1 MLARRTISCS
11 WSTPRE
17 TPTVRFSLASPN
29 LHSLKPDLTFPP
41 FALAPVVRPKPPKK
55 LLRSQQILAERTA
68 HPAVYSRPA
77 VSSRAPSK
85 RILTHAEKD
94 RLRRIAGREVK
105 GPFGLVDETH
115 KTGTWAEGSAVFAG
129 PLGDEYDAWKLVQQA
144 KGEWDDPRTFLK
156 THDMIKTPKSY
167 LKGQELRPTID
178 AVTLPVNGQ
187 SYNPTVEAHQELL
200 RLAAEA
206 EERRTAEEAQGR
218 DVKDRMM
225 NAKFDAREGDKI
237 VGGMEV
243 DVPASDDEEEEEVD
257 EDEDEETRSWREKKQ
272 AESRSKKE
280 HAKRSKA
287 RQAEVRFSSL
297 NQSPSP
303 YRLNTR

>member
-1 MLARRTISCS
+1 
-11 WSTPRE
+11 
-17 TPTVRFSLASPN
+17 
-29 LHSLKPDLTFPP
+29 
-41 FALAPVVRPKPPKK
+41 
-55 LLRSQQILAERTA
+55 
-68 HPAVYSRPA
+68 
-77 VSSRAPSK
+77 
-85 RILTHAEKD
+85 
-94 RLRRIAGREVK
+94 
-105 GPFGLVDETH
+105 
-115 KTGTWAEGSAVFAG
+115 
-129 PLGDEYDAWKLVQQA
+129 
-144 KGEWDDPRTFLK
+144 
-156 THDMIKTPKSY
+156 MIKTPKSY
-167 LKGQELRPTID
+167 LKGQELRPSID

-225 NAKFDAREGDKI
+225 NAKFDAREGDKV

-257 EDEDEETRSWREKKQ
+257 EDEDEETKSWREKKQ

-303 YRLNTR
+303 TV